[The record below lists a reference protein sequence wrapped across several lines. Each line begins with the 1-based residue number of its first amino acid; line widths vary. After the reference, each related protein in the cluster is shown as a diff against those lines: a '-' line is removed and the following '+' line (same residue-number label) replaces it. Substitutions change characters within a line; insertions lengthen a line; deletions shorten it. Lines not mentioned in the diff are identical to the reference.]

1 MLLPRQPDWAGLV
14 FWGSELL
21 HEIIN
26 HTSCYVLSGHSPE
39 ISDHIVDFPQG
50 DTPLTCMGSYPGP
63 NPHNGFLTSKEKV
76 LKVGYTTLQN
86 MARKAVS
93 AQGQT
98 TTAAGIITEWSHWCN
113 IIKGMAKLYPRAGP
127 LSKNTIHIDTKK
139 KKLLR

>member
-76 LKVGYTTLQN
+76 LKVGYNPAKHGQESSLCPGSNYYSSRNNHRMVTL
-86 MARKAVS
+86 V
-93 AQGQT
+93 
-98 TTAAGIITEWSHWCN
+98 
-113 IIKGMAKLYPRAGP
+113 
-127 LSKNTIHIDTKK
+127 
-139 KKLLR
+139 